1 MVVRRACSASRHAE
15 HFGHQTLGRAPMQS
29 RSTIVDDPR
38 AGFRQ
43 NIMPE
48 MDAAYNFAR
57 YLSRDD
63 DAAQD
68 IVQEAVLRAYRG
80 YHGYQGRGAR
90 AWVFAIV
97 RNCYHDW
104 VIQRRR
110 RARVEV
116 DVHRPDDSE
125 GFSIEN
131 VPSGEDSPEAAL
143 LRKAE
148 PNMVRIVIDTLP
160 RSLREM
166 LVLREL
172 EGLSYRQIAEVA
184 ELPIGTVMSR
194 LARARKRFAEAWRRE
209 EIIRQQAIRPAYL
222 VES

>member
-1 MVVRRACSASRHAE
+1 MVVRRASSASRHAE

-29 RSTIVDDPR
+29 RLTIVDDPR

-68 IVQEAVLRAYRG
+68 IVREA
-80 YHGYQGRGAR
+80 YHGYQGRGVR

-110 RARVEV
+110 RAQVEV

-131 VPSGEDSPEAAL
+131 VPSGEDSPETAL
-143 LRKAE
+143 LRKTE
-148 PNMVRIVIDTLP
+148 PNMVRSVIDTLP

-194 LARARKRFAEAWRRE
+194 LARARKRFAEARRRE
-209 EIIRQQAIRPAYL
+209 EIIPQQAIRPAYL